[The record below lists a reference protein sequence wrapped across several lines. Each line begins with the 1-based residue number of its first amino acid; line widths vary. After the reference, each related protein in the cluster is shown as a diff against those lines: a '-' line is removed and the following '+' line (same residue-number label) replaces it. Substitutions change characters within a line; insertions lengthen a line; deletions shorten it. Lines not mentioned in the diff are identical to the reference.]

1 MNFDARRRES
11 FAERRNLVTAPT
23 PPATLHRR
31 FADVLLF
38 SVTLTEFTILLR
50 QTDTFTFVDWIYVS
64 QHLLVLAFAFT
75 RRAPEVQDHSLPSNV
90 AVLVSYAYPYAQVL
104 LLGWRPGEPAWPAGG
119 AVLVTVAACLSLASL
134 ISLGRSFGIRPA
146 LRGLQTNGTYHFV
159 RHPIYLSYVIGDIGY
174 NLYEWNVGTVLL
186 VLVGWASLFYRIR
199 AEERVLS
206 HDPGWR
212 AYVASV
218 PYRLLPG
225 LW

>member
-1 MNFDARRRES
+1 MKFGARRAVPLGQQHDLE
-11 FAERRNLVTAPT
+11 NTH
-23 PPATLHRR
+23 PAAGALHRR
-31 FADVLLF
+31 FADLLLF
-38 SVTLTEFTILLR
+38 SVTLVELTILVR
-50 QTDTFTFVDWIYVS
+50 QTDTFTFVDWVYVS
-64 QHLLVLAFAFT
+64 QHLLVLAFAFA
-75 RRAPEVQDHSLPSNV
+75 RRAPEVQDHSLPSNA
-90 AVLVSYAYPYAQVL
+90 AVIVSYGYPYAQVL

-119 AVLVTVAACLSLASL
+119 TVLVTLAACLSLASL

-146 LRGLQTNGTYHFV
+146 LRGLQTNGTYQFV
-159 RHPIYLSYVIGDIGY
+159 RHPIYLSYVIGDVGY
-174 NLYEWNVGTVLL
+174 NLYEWNVGTILL

-206 HDPGWR
+206 HDPGWL